1 MSQSHLGDRGKHFG
15 GKKWGENWVEAG
27 TERGRGN
34 MISHCE
40 GWGRTEALRT
50 SRKNGNRQP
59 QEVGYGGPSHMFQR
73 PRRWETPRTQRERP
87 WIKCCPASSG
97 VMELQLFLFE
107 GSPGTKLEK
116 HMRERRSMDKPKLGS
131 ISRGGKEQWHCY
143 SYCVVLVD
151 RRLAWLP
158 SKRSNKQ
165 LSQMQILA
173 LSQWMEAN
181 DPYGW
186 FGGKPEG
193 AEEEGGPI
201 HIPAVSTERD
211 PRPQDLSEKGPTTRQ
226 HTAADMKTMTNKQW
240 MTTWS
245 DLSERRCT

>member
-1 MSQSHLGDRGKHFG
+1 
-15 GKKWGENWVEAG
+15 
-27 TERGRGN
+27 
-34 MISHCE
+34 
-40 GWGRTEALRT
+40 
-50 SRKNGNRQP
+50 
-59 QEVGYGGPSHMFQR
+59 MFQR

-131 ISRGGKEQWHCY
+131 ISREGKEQWHCY